1 MPGLDGFAATREI
14 RMLENSRII
23 QGKLPIIALTADVSE
38 ENETRC
44 RTAGMDSFLGKPVR
58 LQGILTRALLMT
70 CTDYCV
76 RGPGCF
82 GSVFALIMS
91 MGSQCRVHTPYSR
104 VMFCFRT
111 DSSHILFIS
120 CFVLSTSFM
129 FWYIIILALSL

>member
-91 MGSQCRVHTPYSR
+91 MGSRRVHTPYSR
-104 VMFCFRT
+104 AIFCSRTDLSHFVHLFNALLHHCFR
-111 DSSHILFIS
+111 S
-120 CFVLSTSFM
+120 
-129 FWYIIILALSL
+129 